1 MVSIKKNHC
10 RVPLIASRD
19 REERLH
25 AMNRCGSSGDYV
37 SCKATLQGEPKAL
50 NIKKLAFGGLLFTA
64 LTVGVFW
71 YQFDRIQVGH
81 TFPALRRL
89 QWYYFLFMLIWLPVD
104 TVVGGFRIWIV
115 CRVLEPGISF
125 WTCLKAEWAN
135 MGVSMLTPS
144 QTGGGFGQIYML
156 YRGGT
161 TVATAL
167 TISLISF
174 LGSIFGL
181 LCIGLYSLLCQ
192 GMDETGGVFRS
203 AVVMFTFFSALMVI
217 AAFFPSLFQKAIIWC
232 SKAFRL
238 IRRKRLMAI
247 RFFPSWKSHTKKDDV
262 CMGPLAERLIVF
274 IHAYHLDVQR
284 FLRLAKASFAWV
296 CLLSFIFLFS
306 RALMAFL
313 CLRFLGIQ
321 VCNLGH
327 VLKTQMNLI
336 FLIYF
341 APTPGG
347 SGLAE
352 GISLSMMSHI
362 VPIALAP
369 YYNLLWRT
377 TTFYL
382 PALAGLFCLMY
393 AVLRDTGRFVKQGK
407 PVKGDVSQNKIKAI
421 FRQNYGKKSIWVTS
435 K

>member
-1 MVSIKKNHC
+1 MVSIKKNHYQLPPINC
-10 RVPLIASRD
+10 RN
-19 REERLH
+19 REH
-25 AMNRCGSSGDYV
+25 SNAMNRCGSSGDYV

-50 NIKKLAFGGLLFTA
+50 NIKKLAFGGLLFIA
-64 LTVGVFW
+64 FTVGVFW
-71 YQFDRIQVGH
+71 YQFDCIQVGH
-81 TFPALRRL
+81 TLPALRHLRWDYL
-89 QWYYFLFMLIWLPVD
+89 LFMFICLPVD
-104 TVVGGFRIWIV
+104 TVAGGLRIWIV

-156 YRGGT
+156 YRGGA

-174 LGSIFGL
+174 LGSMIGL
-181 LCIGLYSLLCQ
+181 LCIGLYSLVCS
-192 GMDETGGVFRS
+192 GMDEMGGVFRS
-203 AVVMFTFFSALMVI
+203 AVVMFTFISALMVI
-217 AAFFPSLFQKAIIWC
+217 AAFFPSIFQKTIHWC
-232 SKAFRL
+232 SKAFRW
-238 IRRKRLMAI
+238 IRGKWLMDF
-247 RFFPSWKSHTKKDDV
+247 RFVPSWKSDTKTDDV
-262 CMGPLAERLIVF
+262 YMGPLAERLVVF

-284 FLRLAKASFAWV
+284 FLSRGKASFAWV

-313 CLRFLGIQ
+313 CLGFLGIQ
-321 VCNLGH
+321 VCSLGQ

-352 GISLSMMSHI
+352 GISLSIMSHI

-382 PALAGLFCLMY
+382 PALAGLFCLMS
-393 AVLRDTGRFVKQGK
+393 AFLRDTRSSVKQRR
-407 PVKGDVSQNKIKAI
+407 PVTCIP
-421 FRQNYGKKSIWVTS
+421 
-435 K
+435 